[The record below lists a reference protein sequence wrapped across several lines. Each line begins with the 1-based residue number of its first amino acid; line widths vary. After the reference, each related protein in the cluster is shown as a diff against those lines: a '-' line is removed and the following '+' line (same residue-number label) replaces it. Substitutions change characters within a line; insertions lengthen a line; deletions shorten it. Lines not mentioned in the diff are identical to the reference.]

1 MLQNTNAIAM
11 DGWMDAIADSNLF
24 FLEMNLKIFS
34 LVSISGKSWKEK
46 NVCTGCPHL
55 RRLLA
60 VPPFQFVCN
69 ENGIEDLV
77 T

>member
-1 MLQNTNAIAM
+1 
-11 DGWMDAIADSNLF
+11 MDAIADSNLF

-34 LVSISGKSWKEK
+34 LVSISGKKK

-60 VPPFQFVCN
+60 VPPFQTNRNKLC

>member
-1 MLQNTNAIAM
+1 
-11 DGWMDAIADSNLF
+11 MDAIADSNLF